1 MARNKALIIF
11 DWDDTLFPTF
21 WLFSNGVKLD
31 NILDIRKYALY
42 FQELD
47 STLSKLLKM
56 SITIGKVVIITN
68 ANIEWIMSSKKILP
82 ETSKI
87 IDAYIQ
93 IISARDMY
101 HQVYDMNEWKRR
113 AFKNN
118 IYNYVQWSN
127 QIISIGDAEYE
138 YEALISLK
146 QYTNPKTCLKTIKL
160 VKSPSFE
167 VLIDQLDV
175 ITKSLYDIYKQPT
188 HMDLKILTMAN

>member
-1 MARNKALIIF
+1 MIRNKALIIF
-11 DWDDTLFPTF
+11 DWDDTLFPTNWIF
-21 WLFSNGVKLD
+21 QNNIKLD
-31 NILDIRKYALY
+31 NVLDIQKYSIY

-47 STLSKLLKM
+47 TILSKILKI
-56 SITIGKVVIITN
+56 SITIGQVVIITN
-68 ANIEWIMSSKKILP
+68 ANIDWIITSKKILP

-87 IDAYIQ
+87 IDSYIQ
-93 IISARDMY
+93 IISARDI
-101 HQVYDMNEWKRR
+101 YDHIYDINEWKRR

-146 QYTNPKTCLKTIKL
+146 QYTKPKTCLKTIKL
-160 VKSPSFE
+160 VKSPTFDIL
-167 VLIDQLDV
+167 VDQLEV

-188 HMDLKILTMAN
+188 HMDLKILTMTN